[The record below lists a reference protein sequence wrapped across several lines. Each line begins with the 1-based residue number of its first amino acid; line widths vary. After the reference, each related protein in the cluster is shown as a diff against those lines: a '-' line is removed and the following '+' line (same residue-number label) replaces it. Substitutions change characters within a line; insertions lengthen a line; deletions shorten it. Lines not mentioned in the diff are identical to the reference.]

1 MSKKYA
7 IMVKNT
13 STYEKIVEA
22 NTIQEARKLAIRDI
36 EDYGTGKWKPINN
49 DEVRILYVDKLER
62 DK

>member
-36 EDYGTGKWKPINN
+36 EDYGTGKWKPINKN
-49 DEVRILYVDKLER
+49 EVRILYVDNLER